1 MKKIF
6 ILLLVLCSGQQLLA
20 QQEAMYTQYMFN
32 MMAVNPAYAGSRGV
46 LSATAMYRHQWAGV
60 EGAPRTGSLYFDM
73 ATRNKKVG
81 IGIQAFNDRIGI
93 VKTTGFYAS
102 YAYRINFDEKGSAL
116 AIGLQGGLSNYK
128 ADLTKVELTEG
139 GDPAF
144 MQNMNAIMPSFGAGI
159 FYNTPK
165 FYAGVSVP
173 NLVKSYLRK
182 DQYLYSTEVV
192 AQKYMHLFLMAG
204 YVFDLNQSLKLKPS
218 FLVKAVKGAPV
229 QADINLNCWIKE
241 IVGIG
246 ASYRTGDAIAGLLE
260 LQLTNQFRLGYA
272 YDHSISD
279 FVKYN
284 QGSHEIMLRFEFG
297 WDKSQVVSPRFF

>member
-1 MKKIF
+1 MKKII
-6 ILLLVLCSGQQLLA
+6 ILIGILCMGQQLLA

-46 LSATAMYRHQWAGV
+46 LSATAMYRNQWVGV
-60 EGAPRTGSLYFDM
+60 EGAPRTGTISFDM

-81 IGIQAFNDRIGI
+81 LGIQAFNDRIGI

-102 YAYRINFDEKGSAL
+102 YAYRINFEEKGSSL
-116 AIGLQGGLSNYK
+116 AIGLQGGLSNYR
-128 ADLTKVELTEG
+128 ADLTKVDLIDG

-144 MQNMNAIMPSFGAGI
+144 MQNINAIMPSFGAGI

-165 FYAGVSVP
+165 FYAGFSIP

-192 AQKYMHLFLMAG
+192 AQKYLHLFLMAG
-204 YVFDLNQSLKLKPS
+204 YVFDLNESLKLKPS

-229 QADINLNCWIKE
+229 TADINVNLWIKE

-246 ASYRTGDAIAGLLE
+246 ASYRTGDAVAGLLE
-260 LQLTNQFRLGYA
+260 LQLSNQFRLGYA
-272 YDHSISD
+272 YDHSISNL
-279 FVKYN
+279 VKYN
-284 QGSHEIMLRFEFG
+284 QGTHEVMLRFEFG
-297 WDKSQVVSPRFF
+297 WDKNQVVSPRFF

>member
-1 MKKIF
+1 MKKII
-6 ILLLVLCSGQQLLA
+6 ILILVLCKGQLLLA

-32 MMAVNPAYAGSRGV
+32 MLAVNPAYAGSRGV
-46 LSATAMYRHQWAGV
+46 LSATAMYRNQWVGV
-60 EGAPRTGSLYFDM
+60 EGAPRTGSVSFDM

-81 IGIQAFNDRIGI
+81 LGIQAFNDRIGI

-102 YAYRINFDEKGSAL
+102 YAYRINFNEQGSSL

-128 ADLTKVELTEG
+128 ADLTKVDLIDG

-144 MQNMNAIMPSFGAGI
+144 MQNINAIMPSFGAGV

-165 FYAGVSVP
+165 FYAGFSVP

-182 DQYLYSTEVV
+182 DQYLYSTEVT
-192 AQKYMHLFLMAG
+192 AQKYLHLFLMAG
-204 YVFDLNQSLKLKPS
+204 YVFDLNESLKLKPS
-218 FLVKAVKGAPV
+218 FLVKAVRGAPIE
-229 QADINLNCWIKE
+229 ADVNVNFWIKE

-260 LQLTNQFRLGYA
+260 LQLSNQFRLGYA
-272 YDHSISD
+272 YDHSISNL
-279 FVKYN
+279 VKYN
-284 QGSHEIMLRFEFG
+284 QGTHEIMLRFEFG
-297 WDKSQVVSPRFF
+297 WDKGQVISPRFF

>member
-1 MKKIF
+1 M
-6 ILLLVLCSGQQLLA
+6 A
-20 QQEAMYTQYMFN
+20 QQDAMYTQYMFN

-46 LSATAMYRHQWAGV
+46 LSATAMYRHQWAGID
-60 EGAPRTGSLYFDM
+60 GAPRTGSVSFDM

-102 YAYRINFDEKGSAL
+102 YAYRINFEEKGAAL

-128 ADLTKVELTEG
+128 ADLSKVELIDG

-144 MQNMNAIMPSFGAGI
+144 SQNVNAIMPSFGAGI
-159 FYNTPK
+159 YYNTQK
-165 FYAGVSVP
+165 FYAGFSVP

-192 AQKYMHLFLMAG
+192 AQKRLHFFFMTG
-204 YVFDLNQSLKLKPS
+204 YVFDLNQQLKLKPS
-218 FLVKAVKGAPV
+218 FLLKSVQGAPL
-229 QADINLNCWIKE
+229 QADINVNLWIKE
-241 IVGIG
+241 VVGVG
-246 ASYRTGDAIAGLLE
+246 ASYRTGDAVAGLLE
-260 LQLTNQFRLGYA
+260 VQLSNQLRMGYA
-272 YDHSISD
+272 YDYSISNI
-279 FVKYN
+279 VKYN

-297 WDKSQVVSPRFF
+297 WEKNAVISPRFF

>member
-1 MKKIF
+1 MKKIITLF
-6 ILLLVLCSGQQLLA
+6 VILCMSRQLLA

-46 LSATAMYRHQWAGV
+46 LSATAMYRNQWVGV
-60 EGAPRTGSLYFDM
+60 EGAPRTGTLSFDM

-81 IGIQAFNDRIGI
+81 LGIQAFNDRIGI

-102 YAYRINFDEKGSAL
+102 YAYRINFNENGSAL
-116 AIGLQGGLSNYK
+116 AIGLQGGLSNYR
-128 ADLTKVELTEG
+128 ADLTKVELTDG

-144 MQNMNAIMPSFGAGI
+144 MQNINAIMPSFGAGI

-165 FYAGVSVP
+165 FYAGFSVP

-192 AQKYMHLFLMAG
+192 AKKYMHLFLVAG
-204 YVFDLNQSLKLKPS
+204 YVFDLNENLKLKPS
-218 FLVKAVKGAPV
+218 FLVKAVRGAPV
-229 QADINLNCWIKE
+229 VVDVNANFWIKE

-260 LQLTNQFRLGYA
+260 LQLSNQFRLGYA
-272 YDHSISD
+272 YDHSISNL
-279 FVKYN
+279 VKYN
-284 QGSHEIMLRFEFG
+284 QGTHEIMLRYEFG
-297 WDKSQVVSPRFF
+297 WDRKQVVSPRFF